1 MCKQKITE
9 MAFLT
14 AKTISGLE
22 GHAISIQ
29 RYQENVLKN
38 VKKIHK
44 IIPSLAH
51 RDSINITKNDDKNT
65 KKFITHALN
74 TEIITKS

>member
-38 VKKIHK
+38 
-44 IIPSLAH
+44 A
-51 RDSINITKNDDKNT
+51 
-65 KKFITHALN
+65 
-74 TEIITKS
+74 